1 MDGRP
6 PPPSAAAAETGG
18 ALAPLRHTVFRWL
31 WLASLASQMGTWAQN
46 VGAVDLMSALAPTAV
61 MLALVQTATTLPGL
75 FLGLPA
81 GALADVID
89 RRRLLV
95 AASAW
100 MLAVS
105 ALLAITTMAHLTSSW
120 WLLGLTF

>member
-1 MDGRP
+1 M
-6 PPPSAAAAETGG
+6 PSGERSSPGSSDCG
-18 ALAPLRHTVFRWL
+18 LDECP
-31 WLASLASQMGTWAQN
+31 N
-46 VGAVDLMSALAPTAV
+46 LAPTAV

-75 FLGLPA
+75 FLGVPA

-89 RRRLLV
+89 RRQLLV

-105 ALLAITTMAHLTSSW
+105 ALLAITTVAHLTSSW
-120 WLLGLTF
+120 WLLRLTFGDGRRAPLAAGGGDS

>member
-6 PPPSAAAAETGG
+6 PPPAAAPAATEG

-31 WLASLASQMGTWAQN
+31 WLASLASQMGTWIQN
-46 VGAVDLMSALAPTAV
+46 VGAVDLMTLLAPTPL
-61 MLALVQTATTLPGL
+61 MLALVQTATSLPGL

-95 AASAW
+95 AASGW
-100 MLAVS
+100 MLLVA
-105 ALLAITTMAHLTSSW
+105 ALLAVTTLAHLTSSW
-120 WLLGLTF
+120 WLLALT